1 MVADAHEDL
10 DVIGIAEVEL
20 EAAAQVLHVRGGR
33 IVGRQGFVLE
43 KVEPLSRPALVGR
56 VLEQCYAE
64 TPLGIPR
71 EVLVPELPEDAAT
84 YATWLSELR
93 IERPGT
99 AGAALSPVGRR
110 PSEPG
115 TPERDPAQRRGPVGR
130 VELRVPQRGRKKS
143 LIDVAT
149 ENAGE
154 QLTRHRLRRSSDLT
168 TRAQALEQL
177 QEQLGLGLAPLR
189 IECYDMSHLQ
199 GTDYVGSMV
208 VMEDGLPKRSDY
220 RRFKVSAVQG
230 NDDYGAMYEVLTRRL
245 RRLAPAPAA
254 GAASPAGG
262 RQLRDGEEPEDEV
275 LDDDPGDAAGDEPM
289 GRRRSVSRFAYPPQL
304 LLLDGGRG
312 QLNVGVRVLEELGL
326 TGSIELAALAKQ
338 FEEVYVPG
346 RDEPVRLP
354 RDSQAIYLLQQIR
367 DEAHRF
373 AITYHRELRGKRMTK
388 GALDGIPGLGPTRRR
403 RLAAELG
410 GVRAVRAASLEEL
423 RQLRWLPDTVAV
435 AVYERLHPE
444 APAARPDRA
453 AG

>member
-1 MVADAHEDL
+1 
-10 DVIGIAEVEL
+10 
-20 EAAAQVLHVRGGR
+20 
-33 IVGRQGFVLE
+33 
-43 KVEPLSRPALVGR
+43 
-56 VLEQCYAE
+56 
-64 TPLGIPR
+64 
-71 EVLVPELPEDAAT
+71 
-84 YATWLSELR
+84 
-93 IERPGT
+93 
-99 AGAALSPVGRR
+99 
-110 PSEPG
+110 
-115 TPERDPAQRRGPVGR
+115 
-130 VELRVPQRGRKKS
+130 
-143 LIDVAT
+143 
-149 ENAGE
+149 
-154 QLTRHRLRRSSDLT
+154 
-168 TRAQALEQL
+168 
-177 QEQLGLGLAPLR
+177 
-189 IECYDMSHLQ
+189 
-199 GTDYVGSMV
+199 MV

-245 RRLAPAPAA
+245 RRLAPAHAPAA

-262 RQLRDGEEPEDEV
+262 REEPDGELPAEGELRDGDLRDGEEPDGEEPDGEEPEDEV
-275 LDDDPGDAAGDEPM
+275 LDDDPGDAAGEEPV

-423 RQLRWLPDTVAV
+423 RQLRWLPDSVAV

-444 APAARPDRA
+444 APAARRDRA

>member
-1 MVADAHEDL
+1 
-10 DVIGIAEVEL
+10 
-20 EAAAQVLHVRGGR
+20 
-33 IVGRQGFVLE
+33 
-43 KVEPLSRPALVGR
+43 
-56 VLEQCYAE
+56 
-64 TPLGIPR
+64 
-71 EVLVPELPEDAAT
+71 
-84 YATWLSELR
+84 
-93 IERPGT
+93 
-99 AGAALSPVGRR
+99 
-110 PSEPG
+110 
-115 TPERDPAQRRGPVGR
+115 
-130 VELRVPQRGRKKS
+130 
-143 LIDVAT
+143 
-149 ENAGE
+149 
-154 QLTRHRLRRSSDLT
+154 
-168 TRAQALEQL
+168 
-177 QEQLGLGLAPLR
+177 
-189 IECYDMSHLQ
+189 
-199 GTDYVGSMV
+199 MV

-262 RQLRDGEEPEDEV
+262 RQLPDGEEPDAELRDGEEREGELREGELPEGELRDGEEPEDEV